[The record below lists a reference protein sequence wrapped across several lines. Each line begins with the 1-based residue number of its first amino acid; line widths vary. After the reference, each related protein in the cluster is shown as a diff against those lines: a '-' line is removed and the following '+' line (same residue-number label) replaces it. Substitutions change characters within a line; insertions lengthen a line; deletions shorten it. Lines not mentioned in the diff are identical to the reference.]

1 MHHELHLIKTVP
13 DLKRSV
19 SCGYST
25 SECFNTDT
33 GEPQGKC
40 ASENEFTHYLAKS
53 LHSYIDNYRS
63 LLMQQHIF
71 RAIPDEFTEHNYG
84 TITQSNHSSLDR
96 EYADSI
102 FEVSSN
108 YNDIRKIKD
117 VVPKALL

>member
-1 MHHELHLIKTVP
+1 
-13 DLKRSV
+13 
-19 SCGYST
+19 
-25 SECFNTDT
+25 
-33 GEPQGKC
+33 
-40 ASENEFTHYLAKS
+40 
-53 LHSYIDNYRS
+53 
-63 LLMQQHIF
+63 MQQHIF